1 MKNIHTTIQTDLFI
15 QSHNV
20 HTDHQTSI
28 TDNIRTRYLGI
39 EALQSEDVD
48 FLQTYDVSQSYKNKL
63 LQNYAVARFSSV
75 SAGRLL
81 KNVLGQSL
89 FNQMHCAF
97 PPRTRDETSRNC
109 RIAEL
114 ERLLPDTLLV
124 LRFVLAIITHEE
136 KLITKVYDNEQR

>member
-1 MKNIHTTIQTDLFI
+1 LVACCNKTAICYLFFNFQPNINTFCYLLQVSNENIHTTIQTDLFI

-28 TDNIRTRYLGI
+28 TDNIRTRYLRI

-63 LQNYAVARFSSV
+63 MQNYAVARFSSV

-81 KNVLGQSL
+81 KNVLGQSP

-97 PPRTRDETSRNC
+97 APRMRRDFT
-109 RIAEL
+109 
-114 ERLLPDTLLV
+114 
-124 LRFVLAIITHEE
+124 
-136 KLITKVYDNEQR
+136 KLSHRGT